1 MQYLVLLRGCPASGK
16 STFIKEHKLEPY
28 TLCADQI
35 RMQVSSPVLNTKG
48 EFVISQAQ
56 DKYVWDTLYVMLEKR
71 MQEGCFTVIDATHYK
86 SSLMSRYKPL
96 VKKYGYRV
104 YVVDFTDVPYDT
116 LVERNSKRPEHQ
128 RVPIEVIQ
136 KMRACFTD
144 DTEIR
149 SWCTVIKPEE
159 FEDTFTLKPIDL
171 TDKYD
176 NIYVFGD
183 IHGCYTCFKNFI
195 DKHPLDDKTMYIF
208 VGDYTDRGLENK
220 EMVQWLLD
228 NYKKPNVILLKS
240 NHTAHLERYAN
251 EEWEEIRSHEFKDV
265 TAKQLEEFDKK
276 DLRQLCRKFIQM
288 SYFKFFQRTIL
299 VTHGGVPGFNLA
311 RLAYVPTSQ
320 FVRGVGKYED
330 CDDVDKSWNDYQQTS
345 PIKWCYSIHGHRNVR
360 GVKADNTPC
369 TFNLDTRI
377 EYGEPLR
384 VLHFYVAEDSYTVYA
399 EYEVLEEPN
408 PVHKEMKTETVSSR
422 TVAIHTESEIVNEL
436 NHNRDIIKKDL
447 GDGYYSFNFS
457 RDVFFKKNWTD
468 LSKMARGLFV
478 HLPDGI
484 CVARSYIKFY
494 NIDERK
500 ETSLD
505 SILKNST
512 YPVTAYLKYNGYLG
526 LLSYDFVNDD
536 FFIATKSTNQGDYK
550 NWFKEILE
558 EKKILTDE
566 LKKYLQDNDVTMVFE
581 VIDPVNDPHII
592 EYLEK
597 NIVLL
602 DIIQNSFEYT
612 KRPYSEVVEVA
623 DKFNVHCKSR
633 LATLTNQDEL
643 DAYLKNF
650 EETYGGIIEGAVFE
664 DAKGWMYKYK
674 TQYYKFWKEMRGMKE
689 RMASGKQVTKKYINS
704 DWISFYKFC
713 EKQTPEYLATRSIIE
728 LRNIWIKE
736 KEGK

>member
-1 MQYLVLLRGCPASGK
+1 MQYLVLLRGAPASGK

-35 RMQVSSPVLNTKG
+35 RMQVSSPVLNTSG

-56 DKYVWDTLYVMLEKR
+56 DKYVWETLYVMLEKR

-86 SSLMSRYKPL
+86 TSLMSRYKPL

-104 YVVDFTDVPYDT
+104 YVVDFTDVPYDI
-116 LVERNSKRPEHQ
+116 LVERNSNRPEYQ
-128 RVPIEVIQ
+128 RVPVEVIQ

-144 DTEIR
+144 DTEMR
-149 SWCTVIKPEE
+149 NWCTVIKPEE

-240 NHTAHLERYAN
+240 NHTVHLERYAN
-251 EEWEEIRSHEFKDV
+251 EEWDEIRSHEFKEI
-265 TAKQLEEFDKK
+265 TAKQLEEFNKK

-288 SYFKFFQRTIL
+288 SYFKFYDWEFI
-299 VTHGGVPGFNLA
+299 VTHGGIPGFNLE

-320 FVRGVGKYED
+320 FIRGVGKYED
-330 CDDVDKSWNDYQQTS
+330 CDNVDSSFYEYHKDDCVISV
-345 PIKWCYSIHGHRNVR
+345 HGHRNVR
-360 GVKADNTPC
+360 GVKANNTES
-369 TFNLDTRI
+369 TYNLDTRI

-384 VLHFYVAEDSYTVYA
+384 VLQIYVVKKESEDNTYA
-399 EYEVLEEPN
+399 YHTVLEEPN
-408 PVHKEMKTETVSSR
+408 PVHKEMKTETISSR

-468 LSKMARGLFV
+468 ISKIARGLFC
-478 HLPDGI
+478 HLPDGVI
-484 CVARSYIKFY
+484 VARSYEKFF
-494 NIDERK
+494 NIGERH
-500 ETSLD
+500 ETELS
-505 SILKNST
+505 SILQNAKF
-512 YPVTAYLKYNGYLG
+512 PVMAYHKYNGYLG
-526 LLSYDFVNDD
+526 LLSYDFVNDG

-550 NWFKEILE
+550 DWFKQ
-558 EKKILTDE
+558 ILTDRGILTDD
-566 LKKYLQDNDVTMVFE
+566 LKQYLKDNDVTFVFE
-581 VIDPVNDPHII
+581 VIDPINDPHII
-592 EYLEK
+592 EYDYQDV
-597 NIVLL
+597 VLL
-602 DIIQNSFEYT
+602 DIIRNSFEYEKYDYYDVLKIANSFGIGSKYRMAQLNT
-612 KRPYSEVVEVA
+612 KEELEEYIKTF
-623 DKFNVHCKSR
+623 DTKYTD
-633 LATLTNQDEL
+633 TL
-643 DAYLKNF
+643 
-650 EETYGGIIEGAVFE
+650 EGAVFE
-664 DAKGWMYKYK
+664 DANGWMFKYK
-674 TQYYKFWKEMRGMKE
+674 TKYYKFWKEMRKIKDQ
-689 RMASGKQVTKKYINS
+689 MAKGHTVKQSYVDA
-704 DWISFYKFC
+704 DWISFYKFL
-713 EKQTPEYLATRSIIE
+713 KKLTPEQLSKDIIS
-728 LRNIWIKE
+728 LRNEWTKTL
-736 KEGK
+736 

>member
-1 MQYLVLLRGCPASGK
+1 MQYLVLLRGAPASGK
-16 STFIKEHKLEPY
+16 STFISEHKLEPY
-28 TLCADQI
+28 TLCADKI

-48 EFVISQAQ
+48 EFVISQKQ

-71 MQEGCFTVIDATHYK
+71 MQDGCFTVIDATHYK
-86 SSLMSRYKPL
+86 TSLISPYKKL
-96 VKKYGYRV
+96 AKKYGYRV
-104 YVVDFTDVPYDT
+104 YIVDFTDVPYDE
-116 LVERNSKRPEHQ
+116 LVRRNSTRPEHQ
-128 RVPIEVIQ
+128 RVPEEVIK
-136 KMRACFTD
+136 KMTTCFAD
-144 DTEIR
+144 DTEVR
-149 SWCTVIKPEE
+149 KWCTVIKPEE
-159 FEDTFTLKPIDL
+159 FEDTFTLKPLDL
-171 TDKYD
+171 TGVYD
-176 NIYVFGD
+176 QIYVFGD
-183 IHGCYTCFKNFI
+183 IHGCYTAFKNFA
-195 DKHPLDDKTMYIF
+195 DKHPLTDRTCYIF

-228 NYKKPNVILLKS
+228 NYQKKNVVLLKS
-240 NHTAHLERYAN
+240 NHTIHLEKYAN

-265 TAKQLEEFDKK
+265 TAKQLEEFNKK

-288 SYFKFFQRTIL
+288 SYFSFHGGVFL
-299 VTHGGVPGFNLA
+299 VTHGGIPGIDLA

-320 FVRGVGKYED
+320 FVYGVGKYED
-330 CDDVDKSWNDYQQTS
+330 CDDVDNSWT
-345 PIKWCYSIHGHRNVR
+345 IKNLFTGCFYSIHGHRNVR
-360 GVKADNTPC
+360 GVKPDNTIL
-369 TFNLDTRI
+369 TFNLDSRI

-384 VLHFYVAEDSYTVYA
+384 VLEIKKSTDPEYKHELEVY
-399 EYEVLEEPN
+399 EEPN
-408 PVHKEMKTETVSSR
+408 PVHKEMKRESVSSR

-457 RDVFFKKNWTD
+457 RDVFFKKNWSD

-484 CVARSYIKFY
+484 VVCRSYEKFF

-526 LLSYDFVNDD
+526 LLSYDFVNND

-558 EKKILTDE
+558 EKKLLTDE

-592 EYLEK
+592 KYYEK

-602 DIIQNSFEYT
+602 DIIQNSFEYV
-612 KRPYSEVVEVA
+612 KRPYSEVVEIA
-623 DKFNVHCKSR
+623 DKFNVQCKSR

-650 EETYGGIIEGAVFE
+650 EETYGDIIEGAVFE

-674 TQYYKFWKEMRGMKE
+674 TQYYKFWKEMRKIKE
-689 RMASGKQVTKKYINS
+689 QMAKGHTVKQSYVNAE
-704 DWISFYKFC
+704 WISFFKFLQ
-713 EKQTPEYLATRSIIE
+713 KLTPEQLSKDIIS
-728 LRNIWIKE
+728 LRTQWESTNADSK
-736 KEGK
+736 

>member
-1 MQYLVLLRGCPASGK
+1 MQYLVLLRGAPASGK

-56 DKYVWDTLYVMLEKR
+56 DKYVWGTLYVMLEKR

-104 YVVDFTDVPYDT
+104 YVVDFTDVPYNT
-116 LVERNSKRPEHQ
+116 LVERNSTRPEHQ
-128 RVPIEVIQ
+128 RVPLEVIQ
-136 KMRACFTD
+136 KMTACFTD

-149 SWCTVIKPEE
+149 KWCTVIKPEE

-240 NHTAHLERYAN
+240 NHTVHLERYAN
-251 EEWEEIRSHEFKDV
+251 EDWDNIRSNEFKEV

-288 SYFKFFQRTIL
+288 SYFVFNGGKFL
-299 VTHGGVPGFNLA
+299 VTHGGIPGFDLS
-311 RLAYVPTSQ
+311 RLAYVPTAQ

-330 CDDVDKSWNDYQQTS
+330 CDDVDNSWSVYQLLNGS
-345 PIKWCYSIHGHRNVR
+345 CYSIHGHRNIR
-360 GVKADNTPC
+360 GVKADNSMF
-369 TFNLDTRI
+369 TFNLDSRI
-377 EYGEPLR
+377 EYGESLR
-384 VLHFYVAEDSYTVYA
+384 VLQIKKADNP
-399 EYEVLEEPN
+399 EYKFETEVFEEPN
-408 PVHKEMKTETVSSR
+408 LVHKEMKKETVSSR

-457 RDVFFKKNWTD
+457 RDVFFKKNWSD

-484 CVARSYIKFY
+484 VVCRSYEKFF
-494 NIDERK
+494 NIDERR

-505 SILKNST
+505 SILQNST

-558 EKKILTDE
+558 EKALLTTE

-592 EYLEK
+592 EYCEK

-602 DIIQNSFEYT
+602 DIIKNSFEYV

-623 DKFNVHCKSR
+623 NMFDIQCKSR
-633 LATLTNQDEL
+633 LATLHTQEEL
-643 DAYLKNF
+643 DTYLKNF
-650 EETYGGIIEGAVFE
+650 EDTYGGLIEGAVFE
-664 DAKGWMYKYK
+664 DANGWMYKYK
-674 TQYYKFWKEMRGMKE
+674 TQYYKFWKEMRKL
-689 RMASGKQVTKKYINS
+689 KDQFTKGQMPKKIYKNEE
-704 DWISFYKFC
+704 WISFYKFL
-713 EKQTPEYLATRSIIE
+713 EKLSKEELAKDIIT
-728 LRNIWIKE
+728 LRNKWME
-736 KEGK
+736 YRNDR

>member
-1 MQYLVLLRGCPASGK
+1 MQYLVLLRGAPASGK
-16 STFIKEHKLEPY
+16 STFISEHKLEPY
-28 TLCADQI
+28 TLCADKI

-48 EFVISQAQ
+48 EFVISQKQ

-71 MQEGCFTVIDATHYK
+71 MQDGCFTVIDATHYK
-86 SSLMSRYKPL
+86 TSLISPYKKL
-96 VKKYGYRV
+96 AQKYGYRV
-104 YVVDFTDVPYDT
+104 YIVDFTDVPYDE
-116 LVERNSKRPEHQ
+116 LVRRNSTRPEHQ
-128 RVPIEVIQ
+128 RVPEEVIK
-136 KMRACFTD
+136 KMTTCFAD
-144 DTEIR
+144 DTEVR
-149 SWCTVIKPEE
+149 KWCTVIKPEE
-159 FEDTFTLKPIDL
+159 FEDTFTLKPLDL
-171 TDKYD
+171 TGVYD
-176 NIYVFGD
+176 QIYVFGD
-183 IHGCYTCFKNFI
+183 IHGCYTAFKNFA
-195 DKHPLDDKTMYIF
+195 DKHPLTDRTCYIF

-228 NYKKPNVILLKS
+228 NYQKKNVVLLKS
-240 NHTAHLERYAN
+240 NHTIHLEKYAN

-265 TAKQLEEFDKK
+265 TAKQLEEFNKK

-384 VLHFYVAEDSYTVYA
+384 VLHFYVTEDSYTVYA

-408 PVHKEMKTETVSSR
+408 PVHKEMKTETISSR

-457 RDVFFKKNWTD
+457 RDVFFKKNWSD

-484 CVARSYIKFY
+484 VVCRSYEKFF

-526 LLSYDFVNDD
+526 LLSYDFVNND

-558 EKKILTDE
+558 EKKLLTDE

-592 EYLEK
+592 KYYEK

-602 DIIQNSFEYT
+602 DIIQNSFEYV
-612 KRPYSEVVEVA
+612 KRPYSEVVEIA
-623 DKFNVHCKSR
+623 DKFNVQCKSR
-633 LATLTNQDEL
+633 LATLTNQEEL

-650 EETYGGIIEGAVFE
+650 EETYGDIIEGVVFE

-674 TQYYKFWKEMRGMKE
+674 TQYYKFWKEMRKIKE
-689 RMASGKQVTKKYINS
+689 QMAKGHTVKQSYVNAE
-704 DWISFYKFC
+704 WISFFKFLQ
-713 EKQTPEYLATRSIIE
+713 KLTPEQLSKDIIS
-728 LRNIWIKE
+728 LRTQWESTNADPK
-736 KEGK
+736 

>member
-1 MQYLVLLRGCPASGK
+1 MQYLVLLRGAPASGK

-35 RMQVSSPVLNTKG
+35 RMQVSSPVLNTSG

-56 DKYVWDTLYVMLEKR
+56 DKYVWETLYVMLEKR

-86 SSLMSRYKPL
+86 TSLMSRYKPL

-104 YVVDFTDVPYDT
+104 YVVDFTDVPYDI
-116 LVERNSKRPEHQ
+116 LVERNSNRPEHQ
-128 RVPIEVIQ
+128 RVPVEVIQ

-144 DTEIR
+144 DTEMR
-149 SWCTVIKPEE
+149 NWCTVIKPEE

-240 NHTAHLERYAN
+240 NHTVHLERYAN
-251 EEWEEIRSHEFKDV
+251 EEWDEIRSHEFKEI
-265 TAKQLEEFDKK
+265 TAKQLEEFNKK

-288 SYFKFFQRTIL
+288 SYFKFYDWEFI
-299 VTHGGVPGFNLA
+299 VTHGGIPGFNLE

-320 FVRGVGKYED
+320 FIRGVGKYED
-330 CDDVDKSWNDYQQTS
+330 CDNVDSSFYEYHKDDCVISV
-345 PIKWCYSIHGHRNVR
+345 HGHRNVR
-360 GVKADNTPC
+360 GVKANNTES
-369 TFNLDTRI
+369 TYNLDTRI

-384 VLHFYVAEDSYTVYA
+384 VLQIYVVKKESADNTYA
-399 EYEVLEEPN
+399 YHTVLEEPN
-408 PVHKEMKTETVSSR
+408 PVHKEMKTETISSR

-468 LSKMARGLFV
+468 ISKIARGLFC
-478 HLPDGI
+478 HLPDGVI
-484 CVARSYIKFY
+484 VARSYEKFF
-494 NIDERK
+494 NIGERH
-500 ETSLD
+500 ETELS
-505 SILKNST
+505 SILKNT
-512 YPVTAYLKYNGYLG
+512 KYPVTAWCKYNGYLG

-550 NWFKEILE
+550 EWFKQIL
-558 EKKILTDE
+558 IDRQVLTDQ
-566 LKKYLQDNDVTMVFE
+566 LKQFLKDNDVTLIFE
-581 VIDPVNDPHII
+581 VLDPVNDPHII
-592 EYLEK
+592 EYDFQTV
-597 NIVLL
+597 VLL
-602 DIIQNSFEYT
+602 DVVRNSFEFEKWCDYNGLC
-612 KRPYSEVVEVA
+612 KVASDYGFEV
-623 DKFNVHCKSR
+623 KKP
-633 LATLTNQDEL
+633 LATLNNANELEFYLTNFDEKYK
-643 DAYLKNF
+643 DK
-650 EETYGGIIEGAVFE
+650 IEGAVFC
-664 DAKGWMYKYK
+664 DSNGWMYKYK
-674 TQYYKFWKEMRGMKE
+674 TKYYKFWKEMRKIKDQ
-689 RMASGKQVTKKYINS
+689 MAKGHTVKQTYVDAN
-704 DWISFYKFC
+704 WISFYKFL
-713 EKQTPEYLATRSIIE
+713 KGLTPEQLSKDIIS
-728 LRNIWIKE
+728 LRDEWTKTL
-736 KEGK
+736 